1 MTDLEES
8 GETIRLDNGKTL
20 PWCDY
25 RKVID
30 AVNEFIPTMVRGHS
44 YLVET
49 MVGQAIWRTKF
60 KWQAGPI
67 VAHAVRRG
75 SLPLRFAHN
84 GKRATKLYELD
95 I

>member
-20 PWCDY
+20 PSCHY

-30 AVNEFIPTMVRGHS
+30 AVNEFIPTMVSGHS

-60 KWQAGPI
+60 KWHAGPI

-75 SLPLRFAHN
+75 ILPLRFAHN
-84 GKRATKLYELD
+84 GKKATKLYELD
-95 I
+95 T